1 MKKMVLAAALT
12 GALAIPAS
20 AAATPPA
27 QTGNGDC
34 NVGAQQSEFSHQ
46 ANAGDYAFAGVYNNG
61 DNQKL
66 ITQFGGG
73 QLVKTFR
80 EAVQENDGGHI
91 C

>member
-1 MKKMVLAAALT
+1 MRKMVLAAALT

-27 QTGNGDC
+27 STGNGQC
-34 NVGAQQSEFSHQ
+34 NLGAQQSKFSHQ
-46 ANAGDYAFAGVYNNG
+46 ANEGDYADFGINNNG

-66 ITQFGGG
+66 ITEFGGG
-73 QLVKTFR
+73 QLVKTFN
-80 EAVQENDGGHI
+80 EAVRNNDGGFI